1 MIITDRDRKAL
12 QLLGGVLVVVAVVYF
27 WPDSTAAPGT
37 PVSGTAADAPV
48 LVEQRLERVRRMM
61 LQVPDKEATLY
72 ATKADL
78 AAREKG
84 LLQADTAPQ
93 AQAQL
98 FQILRRVG
106 RSLPQPIDIRASEIG
121 QAKSFGDDY
130 GEVSVSVT
138 FNCGIEQLV
147 NYLADLGAQPEL
159 LATSELRVGAA
170 RDKDKILP
178 VSLTVSGLVPRKLI
192 PDKKGVQF

>member
-1 MIITDRDRKAL
+1 MTITDRDRKAL
-12 QLLGGVLVVVAVVYF
+12 QLLGGALLIMGVIYF
-27 WPDSTAAPGT
+27 WPDGAAAPDG
-37 PVSGTAADAPV
+37 PLAANSPA

-61 LQVPDKEATLY
+61 LQVPDKEAELK
-72 ATKADL
+72 AVQADL

-106 RSLPQPIDIRASEIG
+106 RSLPQPVEIRANEIG

-130 GEVSVSVT
+130 GEVSVSVG
-138 FNCGIEQLV
+138 FECGIEQLV
-147 NYLADLGAQPEL
+147 NFLAELGAQPEL
-159 LATSELRVGAA
+159 LATSDLRVGIA
-170 RDKDKILP
+170 REKDKIMP
-178 VSLTVSGLVPRKLI
+178 VRLTVSGVVPRKLI
-192 PDKKGVQF
+192 PEKKGLEF

>member
-1 MIITDRDRKAL
+1 MIMTDRDRKAL
-12 QLLGGVLVVVAVVYF
+12 QVLGGVLVVVAVIYF
-27 WPDSTAAPGT
+27 WPEGSTAPGAPVVG
-37 PVSGTAADAPV
+37 VAADSPA

-61 LQVPDKEATLY
+61 LLVPDKEAVLKG
-72 ATKADL
+72 AKADL
-78 AAREKG
+78 AGREKG

-106 RSLPQPIDIRASEIG
+106 RALPQPIDIRASEIG

-130 GEVSVSVT
+130 GEVSVSVI
-138 FNCGIEQLV
+138 FDCGIEQLV

-159 LATSELRVGAA
+159 LATSELRVGFA
-170 RDKDKILP
+170 REKDKVLP
-178 VSLTVSGLVPRKLI
+178 IRLTVSGLVPRKLI

>member
-1 MIITDRDRKAL
+1 MIMTDRDRKAL
-12 QLLGGVLVVVAVVYF
+12 QVLGGVLVVVAVIYF
-27 WPDSTAAPGT
+27 WPESSTAPGAPVAG
-37 PVSGTAADAPV
+37 VAADSPA

-61 LQVPDKEATLY
+61 LLVPDKEAVLKG
-72 ATKADL
+72 AKADL
-78 AAREKG
+78 AGREKG

-106 RSLPQPIDIRASEIG
+106 RALPQPIDIRASEIG

-130 GEVSVSVT
+130 GEVSVSVI
-138 FNCGIEQLV
+138 FDCGIEQLV

-159 LATSELRVGAA
+159 LATSELRVGFA
-170 RDKDKILP
+170 REKDKVLP
-178 VSLTVSGLVPRKLI
+178 IRLTVSGLVPRKLI

>member
-1 MIITDRDRKAL
+1 MTITDRDRKAL
-12 QLLGGVLVVVAVVYF
+12 QLLGGALLIMGVIYF
-27 WPDSTAAPGT
+27 WPDGMSAPDG
-37 PVSGTAADAPV
+37 PLAADSPA

-61 LQVPDKEATLY
+61 LQVPDKEAALK
-72 ATKADL
+72 AAQADL

-106 RSLPQPIDIRASEIG
+106 RSLPQPVEIRANEIG

-130 GEVSVSVT
+130 GEVSVSVG
-138 FNCGIEQLV
+138 FECGIEQLV
-147 NYLADLGAQPEL
+147 NFLAELGAQPEL
-159 LATSELRVGAA
+159 LATSDLRVGLA
-170 RDKDKILP
+170 REKDKIMP
-178 VSLTVSGLVPRKLI
+178 VRLTVSGVVPRKLI
-192 PDKKGVQF
+192 PEKKGMQF

>member
-1 MIITDRDRKAL
+1 MIMTDRDRKAL
-12 QLLGGVLVVVAVVYF
+12 QVLGGVLVVVAVIYF
-27 WPDSTAAPGT
+27 WPEGSTAPGAPVAG
-37 PVSGTAADAPV
+37 VAADSPA

-61 LQVPDKEATLY
+61 LLVPDKEAVLKG
-72 ATKADL
+72 AKADL
-78 AAREKG
+78 AGREKG

-106 RSLPQPIDIRASEIG
+106 RALPQPIDIRASEIG

-130 GEVSVSVT
+130 GEVSVSVI
-138 FNCGIEQLV
+138 FDCGIEQLV

-159 LATSELRVGAA
+159 LATSELRVGFA
-170 RDKDKILP
+170 REKDKILP
-178 VSLTVSGLVPRKLI
+178 IRLTVSGLVPRKLI

>member
-1 MIITDRDRKAL
+1 MIMTDRDRKAL
-12 QLLGGVLVVVAVVYF
+12 QVLGGVLVVVAVIYF
-27 WPDSTAAPGT
+27 WPEGSTAPGAPVAG
-37 PVSGTAADAPV
+37 VAADSPA

-61 LQVPDKEATLY
+61 LLVPDKEAVLKG
-72 ATKADL
+72 AKADL
-78 AAREKG
+78 AGREKG

-106 RSLPQPIDIRASEIG
+106 RALPQPIDIRASEIG

-130 GEVSVSVT
+130 GEVSVSVI
-138 FNCGIEQLV
+138 FDCGIEQLV

-159 LATSELRVGAA
+159 LATSELRVGFA
-170 RDKDKILP
+170 REKDKVLP
-178 VSLTVSGLVPRKLI
+178 IRLTVSGLVPRKLI

>member
-1 MIITDRDRKAL
+1 MIMTDRDRKAL
-12 QLLGGVLVVVAVVYF
+12 QLLGGALVVVAVIYF
-27 WPDSTAAPGT
+27 WPDGSTAGT
-37 PVSGTAADAPV
+37 PVAGVAGDSPA

-61 LQVPDKEATLY
+61 IQVPDKEAAL
-72 ATKADL
+72 KAAQTDL
-78 AAREKG
+78 ASREKG

-106 RSLPQPIDIRASEIG
+106 RSLPQPIDIRANEIG

-130 GEVSVSVT
+130 GEVSVSVV
-138 FNCGIEQLV
+138 FDCGIEQLV

-159 LATSELRVGAA
+159 LATSELRVGLA
-170 RDKDKILP
+170 REKDKVLP
-178 VSLTVSGLVPRKLI
+178 VQLTVSGLVPRKLI
-192 PDKKGVQF
+192 PTKKAVQF

>member
-1 MIITDRDRKAL
+1 MIMTDRDRKAL
-12 QLLGGVLVVVAVVYF
+12 QVLGGVLVVVAVIYF
-27 WPDSTAAPGT
+27 WPEGSTAPGAPVAG
-37 PVSGTAADAPV
+37 VAADSPA

-61 LQVPDKEATLY
+61 LLVPDKEAVLKG
-72 ATKADL
+72 AKADL
-78 AAREKG
+78 AGREKG

-106 RSLPQPIDIRASEIG
+106 RALPQPIDIRASEIG

-130 GEVSVSVT
+130 GEVSVSVI
-138 FNCGIEQLV
+138 FDCGIEQLV

-159 LATSELRVGAA
+159 LATSELRVGLA
-170 RDKDKILP
+170 REKDKVLP
-178 VSLTVSGLVPRKLI
+178 IRLTVSGLVPRKLI

>member
-1 MIITDRDRKAL
+1 MIMTDRDRKAL
-12 QLLGGVLVVVAVVYF
+12 QLLGGVLVVVAVIYF
-27 WPDSTAAPGT
+27 WPDATAAPGT
-37 PVSGTAADAPV
+37 PVAGAAADSPA

-61 LQVPDKEATLY
+61 LQVPDKDAILK
-72 ATKADL
+72 AAKADL
-78 AAREKG
+78 AGREKG

-130 GEVSVSVT
+130 GEVSVSVI
-138 FNCGIEQLV
+138 FDCGIEQLV

-159 LATSELRVGAA
+159 LATSELRVGFA
-170 RDKDKILP
+170 REKDKVLP
-178 VSLTVSGLVPRKLI
+178 VRLTVSGLVPRKLI
-192 PDKKGVQF
+192 PEKKGVQF

>member
-1 MIITDRDRKAL
+1 MIMTDRDRKAL
-12 QLLGGVLVVVAVVYF
+12 QVLGGVLVVVAVIYF
-27 WPDSTAAPGT
+27 WPEGSTAPGAPVAG
-37 PVSGTAADAPV
+37 VAADSPA

-61 LQVPDKEATLY
+61 LLVPDKEAVLKG
-72 ATKADL
+72 AKADL
-78 AAREKG
+78 AGREKG

-106 RSLPQPIDIRASEIG
+106 RALPQPIDIRASEIG

-130 GEVSVSVT
+130 GEVSVSVI
-138 FNCGIEQLV
+138 FDCGIEQLV

-159 LATSELRVGAA
+159 LATSELRVGFA
-170 RDKDKILP
+170 REKDKVLP
-178 VSLTVSGLVPRKLI
+178 VRLTVSGLVPRKLI

>member
-1 MIITDRDRKAL
+1 MIMTDRDRKAL
-12 QLLGGVLVVVAVVYF
+12 QLLGGALVVVAVIYF
-27 WPDSTAAPGT
+27 WPDGSAAPG
-37 PVSGTAADAPV
+37 APV
-48 LVEQRLERVRRMM
+48 VGAAVDSPALVEQRLERVRRMM
-61 LQVPDKEATLY
+61 LQVPDKEAVLK
-72 ATKADL
+72 AAKADL
-78 AAREKG
+78 AGREKG

-130 GEVSVSVT
+130 GEVSVSVI
-138 FNCGIEQLV
+138 FDCGIEQLV

-159 LATSELRVGAA
+159 LATSELRVGFA
-170 RDKDKILP
+170 REKDKVLP
-178 VSLTVSGLVPRKLI
+178 VRLTVSGLVPRKLI
-192 PDKKGVQF
+192 PEKKGVQF